1 MNLTRILPT
10 ALLVALT
17 LAVTVPAYAQH
28 YTVNRTASDALSAYL
43 HKHRLPLVGAE
54 VLQASGGQHVVLYGF
69 VASDRGKQDAQRR
82 ALTYIGNSS
91 AEIDNR
97 IAVRPEIAQME
108 AAQMVSA
115 TAAPSVA
122 GATNPPAAG
131 VSSKS
136 FAQVLDEIQRY
147 GIKSPPD

>member
-1 MNLTRILPT
+1 VNLTRILPT

-17 LAVTVPAYAQH
+17 LAVTAPAYAQH
-28 YTVNRTASDALSAYL
+28 YTVNRGASDALTAYL

-54 VLQASGGQHVVLYGF
+54 VLQASGNQHVVLYGF

-97 IAVRPEIAQME
+97 IAVRPEIAEME
-108 AAQMVSA
+108 SGA
-115 TAAPSVA
+115 AAPSVA
-122 GATNPPAAG
+122 GATNPPAKG

>member
-10 ALLVALT
+10 PLLVALT
-17 LAVTVPAYAQH
+17 LAVTAPAYAQH
-28 YTVNRTASDALSAYL
+28 YTVNRKASDALTAYL

-54 VLQASGGQHVVLYGF
+54 VLQASGSQHVVLYGF

-82 ALTYIGNSS
+82 AVTYIGKSG

-108 AAQMVSA
+108 SGA
-115 TAAPSVA
+115 AAPSVA
-122 GATNPPAAG
+122 GATNSPAPGA
-131 VSSKS
+131 SSKS